1 MLLVPLVFA
10 CESKRYSK
18 EYYENGALKRELITT
33 KAKIQCLTYY
43 ENGKLESEGEL
54 LADGLRVGNWRY
66 YHNDGK
72 LKAAGEY
79 NDGLKE
85 GSWRYSIGDSSYS
98 INWSAYVNRP
108 VRVNVPENWVLK
120 EQLAPN
126 IPLAGFSDSI
136 NSVANFNI
144 VILNKEG
151 KSLDSVISETI
162 RAGRE
167 SLAYDITVL
176 STKEIK
182 INETKGKVVRM
193 RILAENKRLMVMQY
207 FLDRSDLIYQISF
220 FVNADKEAVYETLMK
235 EIAFSFT
242 PV

>member
-1 MLLVPLVFA
+1 MLLLPLVFA
-10 CESKRYSK
+10 CETKRYLK
-18 EYYENGALKRELITT
+18 EYYENGALKKELIAT

-54 LADGLRVGNWRY
+54 LPDGHRVGNWKY

-85 GSWRYSIGDSSYS
+85 GSWSYNIGDSSYS

-144 VILNKEG
+144 VIMNKEG
-151 KSLDSVISETI
+151 KSLDSVISEAI
-162 RAGRE
+162 RTGRE

-176 STKEIK
+176 STEEVE
-182 INETKGKVVRM
+182 INETKGKVVTTRL
-193 RILAENKRLMVMQY
+193 LAENKRLIVIQY
-207 FLDRSDLIYQISF
+207 FLGQLDLVYLVSF
-220 FVNADKEAVYETLMK
+220 FVNADKEAVYETLLK